1 MIKYENLRKQVLDAI
16 LEAVEQGLI
25 TGTSGNSNEV
35 TLTYNNGPASETTA
49 TPPEVNVYSFN
60 IQIEKFTKEAGT
72 SSGSPLQGA
81 EFELYADADL
91 TEQIKTGVLAAIESY
106 SKENLDQCIN
116 QIYSEFLL
124 REDQDYSLCYEKA
137 ESLIQFFFEHTEK
150 QEEELKEMRKE
161 LLSNCQHCYT
171 IRELKHLL
179 KTSLGDYLEASRA
192 AMEAESARPIRQALQ
207 YIEDHYAEKLTL
219 EELADI
225 VELNAVYFSVLFKKE
240 TGINFSSY
248 LVNVRMEKAKEILCS
263 TNETIA
269 AVAESVGY
277 KDSRYFSQVF
287 TKTVGIKPALYRKL
301 HS

>member
-1 MIKYENLRKQVLDAI
+1 
-16 LEAVEQGLI
+16 
-25 TGTSGNSNEV
+25 
-35 TLTYNNGPASETTA
+35 
-49 TPPEVNVYSFN
+49 
-60 IQIEKFTKEAGT
+60 
-72 SSGSPLQGA
+72 
-81 EFELYADADL
+81 
-91 TEQIKTGVLAAIESY
+91 
-106 SKENLDQCIN
+106 
-116 QIYSEFLL
+116 
-124 REDQDYSLCYEKA
+124 
-137 ESLIQFFFEHTEK
+137 
-150 QEEELKEMRKE
+150 
-161 LLSNCQHCYT
+161 
-171 IRELKHLL
+171 
-179 KTSLGDYLEASRA
+179 
-192 AMEAESARPIRQALQ
+192 MEAESARPIRQALQ